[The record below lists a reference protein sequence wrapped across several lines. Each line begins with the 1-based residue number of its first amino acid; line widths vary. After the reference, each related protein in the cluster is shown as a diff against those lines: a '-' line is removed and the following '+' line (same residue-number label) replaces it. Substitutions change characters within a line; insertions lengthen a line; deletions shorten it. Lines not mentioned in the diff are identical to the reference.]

1 MEAAGAVDIERT
13 WSRIE
18 AWMATHAAEALDA
31 LRPGVSET
39 TLSAAEERLTVE
51 LPQSLRRSLRRHDGQ
66 EWRWPSLIGFG
77 ILMPLEKMVVTGR
90 QNERWG
96 VDEIAGGEDAWWRR
110 GWVPFVSRD
119 GDCLSVASGSGG
131 EGEVWCFRHDMDP
144 MHSVVAPD
152 FGTWLER
159 WADELEADVFELDRA
174 AGAGLLP
181 RDGRTS
187 RLWPA
192 D

>member
-1 MEAAGAVDIERT
+1 VEAAGAVDIERT

-174 AGAGLLP
+174 AGAGLVS

>member
-1 MEAAGAVDIERT
+1 VEAAGAVDIERT

-31 LRPGVSET
+31 LRPGVCAT
-39 TLSAAEERLTVE
+39 TLSAAEESLTVE